1 MFKLKDIGNKKNSAI
16 SALLGK
22 SDKNNKDDDDD
33 SDSDEDEEDN
43 IFGATSKGPINTK
56 DI

>member
-22 SDKNNKDDDDD
+22 SDKNNKDDDD

>member
-22 SDKNNKDDDDD
+22 SDKNKDDDDD